1 MAENENE
8 DPSAPVPPPSIARL
22 VLPLLGLTTSL
33 ALAGLLI
40 ATFWMGR
47 PVNLAFR
54 TQDLADMVEE
64 SLLKHHIPQA
74 NILRSDPVVQRDSQ
88 RKPPITWTLHAF
100 QVTVPARLNN
110 ASLREFLTSDMS
122 TYAVRVMNAER
133 DRDTPD
139 VEKLAFYLGD
149 QQFIEMSL
157 VRHPEEAQTVY
168 RSDLRSKS
176 DQLADLADSVLANQ
190 TAGGT
195 YNRNDV
201 VSREDLNSYWNY
213 TTFNVTLPPGM
224 TVGALKEFIDA
235 RLNLPDARVETGPN
249 LFGDVDLQIS
259 LGIRPCVGMYC
270 TEQPGSPE
278 ARPTPIDLDSVLG
291 GGILGSEPT
300 EEPMSTPVRPPLA
313 DPPPPEAPAEATEAP
328 AEEEA
333 APMVETPVV
342 MPPAARNPDEGP
354 KRMAII
360 IDDGGNNRS
369 DSDRYLALDTR
380 LTLAVLPNTT
390 YGTYTAEEGAN
401 RGFEIMLHMPME
413 TDSGSEEAVEGTL
426 FTAMGK
432 KEILKLTNNA
442 LDQYPA
448 VVGLNN
454 HTGSKFTSNAK
465 KMAFVM
471 EVLKKRDLFF
481 IDSYTINTSVGY
493 ETARKA
499 GIPAARRDVFL
510 DNEADEASIRAQFE
524 ELVEKTLK
532 NGQAIGIGHFQKPN
546 TAKVLAAEIPRLA
559 EKGITLVHASEL
571 VQ

>member
-1 MAENENE
+1 MAEHEHE
-8 DPSAPVPPPSIARL
+8 HPSPPTPSIARL
-22 VLPLLGLTTSL
+22 ILPLLGLSVSL
-33 ALAGLLI
+33 ALGGLLI
-40 ATFWMGR
+40 ATFWQSR
-47 PVNLAFR
+47 PVNLEYR
-54 TQDLADMVEE
+54 TQDLADLVEE
-64 SLLKHHIPQA
+64 SLLKHHIPQE
-74 NILRSDPVVQRDSQ
+74 NILRSDPITQQDSQ
-88 RKPPITWTLHAF
+88 RKPPVTWTFYDFEVA
-100 QVTVPARLNN
+100 VPPRLNN

-133 DRDTPD
+133 DQDLPD

-157 VRHPEEAQTVY
+157 VRNPETVQTAY

-176 DQLADLADSVLANQ
+176 DQLADLADSVLTNQ
-190 TAGGT
+190 IPEGT
-195 YNRNDV
+195 YQRNEGV
-201 VSREDLNSYWNY
+201 AREDLNSYWNY

-235 RLNLPDARVETGPN
+235 RLTLPDARVETGPN
-249 LFGDVDLQIS
+249 LLGDVDLQIS

-270 TEQPGSPE
+270 TEQPGAE
-278 ARPTPIDLDSVLG
+278 AARPEPIDLDSVLS
-291 GGILGSEPT
+291 GGIVGSEPS
-300 EEPMSTPVRPPLA
+300 EEPMESSVRPPRT
-313 DPPPPEAPAEATEAP
+313 DPSPAEAPVEATEP
-328 AEEEA
+328 GTEEAA

-342 MPPAARNPDEGP
+342 VPPAPRNANATP

-369 DSDRYLALDTR
+369 DSDRFLQLDTR
-380 LTLAVLPNTT
+380 LTLAILPNTT
-390 YGTYTAEEGAN
+390 HGAYTAEEGAE

-465 KMAFVM
+465 KMAIVM